1 MLQTPETRVCC
12 LMAGDSG
19 ATSDLLDSSNCHDIG
34 SSTPS
39 ASASSVLQSFDDKSD
54 SSVTSSSS
62 HADDGSV
69 SQPTSNGDQQGIKTI
84 EKVTFSALVDVCSN
98 GSSDGC

>member
-1 MLQTPETRVCC
+1 MLQTPESRVCC
-12 LMAGDSG
+12 LMAGDRG
-19 ATSDLLDSSNCHDIG
+19 ATSDLLDSSNCQDLS

-39 ASASSVLQSFDDKSD
+39 ASACSVLQSFDDKSD
-54 SSVTSSSS
+54 SSVMSSSS
-62 HADDGSV
+62 HAGDGSV
-69 SQPTSNGDQQGIKTI
+69 SQPGNNGDLEGIKTI